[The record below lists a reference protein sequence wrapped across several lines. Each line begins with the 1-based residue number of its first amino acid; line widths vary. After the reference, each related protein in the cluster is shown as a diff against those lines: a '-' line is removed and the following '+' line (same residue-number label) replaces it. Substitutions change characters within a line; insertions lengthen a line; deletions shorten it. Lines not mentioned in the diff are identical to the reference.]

1 MADLSEKLNEQQQ
14 ENSDLKL
21 QLNAIQQAKAS
32 LELEI
37 RQKEEVIIKTQAE
50 ALKNEQAYKQEIK
63 QLREKLKEN
72 SKLIEKDG
80 SKELEDQLKEA
91 KAREAKA
98 VAELNQRTKDDLNYQ
113 YVYFIDLKK
122 FI

>member
-1 MADLSEKLNEQQQ
+1 MADFSEKLNEQQQ
-14 ENSDLKL
+14 EISNLKL

-37 RQKEEVIIKTQAE
+37 RQKEEVIIKAQAE

-72 SKLIEKDG
+72 SKLIEKD
-80 SKELEDQLKEA
+80 SCKELEDQLKEA

-98 VAELNQRTKDDLNYQ
+98 VAELNQRKKDDLNYQ
-113 YVYFIDLKK
+113 
-122 FI
+122 